1 MKRAPLF
8 SGALSAT
15 AKSYLLVDVG
25 VLVAAG
31 MFMLVSIGAG
41 AGAMA
46 GADVSTAASS
56 FLAVHAASARTAATR
71 ARRFIYDLLKRLRGI
86 NRRSVHAVA
95 VLVFGAD
102 ENLSL
107 PEAVSRVE
115 LSSYPL
121 VRGVDYDAIRVFHAE
136 NLVVC

>member
-1 MKRAPLF
+1 M
-8 SGALSAT
+8 
-15 AKSYLLVDVG
+15 V
-25 VLVAAG
+25 
-31 MFMLVSIGAG
+31 MLVSIGAG

-71 ARRFIYDLLKRLRGI
+71 ARRFIYDLLKRQRGI

-102 ENLSL
+102 ENLSH
-107 PEAVSRVE
+107 PEAVSRAE
-115 LSSYPL
+115 PSSYPL
-121 VRGVDYDAIRVFHAE
+121 ARAIDYDANRVFSSGE
-136 NLVVC
+136 IVVC